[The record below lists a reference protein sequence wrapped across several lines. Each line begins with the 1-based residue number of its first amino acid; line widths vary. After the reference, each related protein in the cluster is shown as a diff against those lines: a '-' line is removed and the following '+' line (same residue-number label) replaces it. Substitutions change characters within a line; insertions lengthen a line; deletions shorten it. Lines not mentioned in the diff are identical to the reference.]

1 MVVAVIA
8 AVALAVGLV
17 LWGLSQPLGQEDG
30 SSSVSSAVTVTT
42 QKTLPKSFIDRNT
55 AATSIVLANIT
66 DGQVLYRKNADAKCY
81 PASMTKLLTALVV
94 LENAT
99 PETPITVGRE
109 VNMISAGSSRA
120 YLTVGTRMTVEQ
132 LLYAMLLPSGN
143 DAAYVLAVQVGRL
156 IANDQNLEQR
166 AAVNLFV
173 EKMNKKATELG
184 CTASH
189 FANPDG
195 YHDDNHYTTPDDM
208 LKIAT
213 AALQNHIIA
222 TVTAT
227 KSLHTT
233 LLSGQSVSW
242 ENTNRL
248 RHDDDSFYY
257 EGAVGLKTGFTDPAG
272 YCLAAAA
279 TREGRTAVAIIMRA
293 DSATSRFEDARGLLD
308 LCFQYK

>member
-17 LWGLSQPLGQEDG
+17 LWGLSKPLDPQSSG
-30 SSSVSSAVTVTT
+30 SSSLSSAEPVVTR
-42 QKTLPKSFIDRNT
+42 KTLPKSFIDRNT
-55 AATSIVLANIT
+55 AATSIVLADIT
-66 DGQVLYRKNADAKCY
+66 EGRVLNRKNADVKCY
-81 PASMTKLLTALVV
+81 PASMTKLLTALVAV
-94 LENAT
+94 ENAS
-99 PETPITVGRE
+99 PDTPITVGQE
-109 VNMISAGSSRA
+109 VHMIAPGSSRA
-120 YLTVGTRMTVEQ
+120 YLTAGTRMTVEH

-156 IANDQNLEQR
+156 MANDQNLEQR
-166 AAVNLFV
+166 AAVQLFT
-173 EKMNKKATELG
+173 EMMNKKATALG

-213 AALQNHIIA
+213 AALQNDTIA
-222 TVTAT
+222 TVTST
-227 KSLHTT
+227 KALHTT

-242 ENTNRL
+242 ENSNRL
-248 RHDDDSFYY
+248 MHEDDAFYY

-279 TREGRTAVAIIMRA
+279 TREGRTAVAIIMHA
-293 DSATSRFEDARGLLD
+293 DSATGRFEDARGLLD
-308 LCFQYK
+308 ICFQ